1 MSWLTDLTYAHLF
14 LLLKLCFG
22 LQLVFTIPLDNWTC
36 KLYPWETVFYSASCG
51 WQFHLCVIF
60 CSMCKQIHDVLLS
73 VIFVLFSLSL
83 SISPL
88 AMRLPIHCISVTKEY
103 SHILVGLEDGKLIIV
118 GVGKP
123 AEVKPTIKNFFYRT
137 VGSSLISAF
146 QLSKRSP
153 LWQGKFKSKFQ
164 FSVGNK

>member
-1 MSWLTDLTYAHLF
+1 M
-14 LLLKLCFG
+14 KLQTGSLRNCFI
-22 LQLVFTIPLDNWTC
+22 VPPVDSDFNC
-36 KLYPWETVFYSASCG
+36 
-51 WQFHLCVIF
+51 
-60 CSMCKQIHDVLLS
+60 S
-73 VIFVLFSLSL
+73 VILCSVCKYMMCFLYVVFIHFSLSL

-164 FSVGNK
+164 FSVGKK

>member
-1 MSWLTDLTYAHLF
+1 MLE
-14 LLLKLCFG
+14 KLCFI
-22 LQLVFTIPLDNWTC
+22 VHPVDCNFNC
-36 KLYPWETVFYSASCG
+36 
-51 WQFHLCVIF
+51 
-60 CSMCKQIHDVLLS
+60 S
-73 VIFVLFSLSL
+73 VILHSLCKHIMTCFLCAVLVHSSLSL

-153 LWQGKFKSKFQ
+153 LWQGKLRSKFQ
-164 FSVGNK
+164 FSVGKK

>member
-1 MSWLTDLTYAHLF
+1 METANF
-14 LLLKLCFG
+14 IIEKLCFIVH
-22 LQLVFTIPLDNWTC
+22 LVDSNFTC
-36 KLYPWETVFYSASCG
+36 MRFFAVCASKYMTY
-51 WQFHLCVIF
+51 F
-60 CSMCKQIHDVLLS
+60 LS
-73 VIFVLFSLSL
+73 VVFVPSSLSL